1 MTHPKDIEYIRTMLP
16 NISADVIEKQKILQP
31 GNCVGFG
38 GAFKL
43 PMVIK
48 MEMPN
53 PAPNSNSCNVNE
65 CWGIRGNTSSTEA
78 AAPQNKPEIMP
89 PLQNNTNE
97 VPIQNDMNNN
107 VSTEMVTTEYV
118 TETVD
123 NNVVNNEFVAD
134 PVAEVME
141 VDTLDELEVTDN
153 VNIVSNAEIVNNKKN
168 NKKDQTVN
176 VIKPTFIPPVN

>member
-53 PAPNSNSCNVNE
+53 PAPNSNSCDVNN
-65 CWGIRGNTSSTEA
+65 CWKVQGNQGNSSGSATSAVQTNGSSGGG
-78 AAPQNKPEIMP
+78 
-89 PLQNNTNE
+89 LNNTQQQQLNAA
-97 VPIQNDMNNN
+97 VPNANANAQTASAPAP
-107 VSTEMVTTEYV
+107 VQATAPVTPV
-118 TETVD
+118 TQPTPNAGPVKP
-123 NNVVNNEFVAD
+123 NFV
-134 PVAEVME
+134 
-141 VDTLDELEVTDN
+141 
-153 VNIVSNAEIVNNKKN
+153 
-168 NKKDQTVN
+168 
-176 VIKPTFIPPVN
+176 PPIS